1 MGLWIDF
8 ITTHLFRVLHDR
20 LKSLGF
26 KAAMLRNQATEA
38 EDVSSEGL
46 NVRTRAAEGECV
58 EDREACVSI
67 MFIPDEYFCIRPNVG
82 VD

>member
-20 LKSLGF
+20 LKSHGF

-38 EDVSSEGL
+38 EVVSSEDL
-46 NVRTRAAEGECV
+46 NIRTRSAEGERV

-67 MFIPDEYFCIRPNVG
+67 MVIPDE
-82 VD
+82 